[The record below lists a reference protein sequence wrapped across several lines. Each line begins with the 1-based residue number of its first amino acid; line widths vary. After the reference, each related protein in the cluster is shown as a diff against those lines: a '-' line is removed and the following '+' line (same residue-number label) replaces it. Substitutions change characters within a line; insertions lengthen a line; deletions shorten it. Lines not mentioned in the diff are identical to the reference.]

1 MTRRPLHA
9 ILLAPSSGD
18 GRLLAALS
26 AALDGTGPAILPL
39 DSRLPRARIEE
50 LLARF
55 APDAVESAA
64 GTRSWRPAGASEPP
78 AEVPPGVAAV
88 IATSGS
94 TGEPKAVQLSARA
107 MLHSARASLA
117 AIGAGQGGR
126 WLCVLPVSH
135 IAGLGVLVRSLVAG
149 TSPVIRQR
157 LDPAD
162 GDPASLGCDYVSL
175 VPTQLRRLLDAGA
188 DLASFKAILLGGAA
202 APPGLLARARLAG
215 ARVITTYGMSETCGG
230 CVYDGIPLLG
240 VSALPSP
247 RGLIRIGGSVLF
259 SGYHGR
265 PDLTGQVMH
274 RGEFVTSDLGRLD
287 EQGRLVV
294 LGRADEMI
302 NTGGEKVAPAAVAAV
317 LETCPGVA
325 EAAVVGQPD
334 PEWGER
340 VAAFVVPADPAAPPG
355 LAKLRARVKEEI
367 ADYAAP
373 HSLRLLPAL
382 PMLPSGKPDLA
393 ALRGSK
399 DDSQIIAGAGQP
411 ADGLVPGEARSG

>member
-1 MTRRPLHA
+1 MTGRPLHA
-9 ILLAPSSGD
+9 LLLSPSSGSE
-18 GRLLAALS
+18 RLLAALS

-39 DSRLPRARIEE
+39 NPQLPRARIEE
-50 LLARF
+50 LLTRF

-64 GTRSWRPAGASEPP
+64 GTRSFRPAGPAGASGP
-78 AEVPPGVAAV
+78 AAEIPPGVAVV

-107 MLHSARASLA
+107 MLHSARYSLT
-117 AIGAGQGGR
+117 AIGAGPGGR

-135 IAGLGVLVRSLVAG
+135 IAGLGVLVRSLHAG
-149 TSPVIRQR
+149 TDPVIRQR
-157 LDPAD
+157 LDPAG

-188 DLASFKAILLGGAA
+188 RLASFKAILLGGAA
-202 APPGLLARARLAG
+202 AAPGLLARARGAG

-230 CVYDGIPLLG
+230 CVYNGIPLHG
-240 VSALPSP
+240 VSAMPGA
-247 RGLIRIGGSVLF
+247 RGLIRIGGPVLF

-265 PDLTGQVMH
+265 PDLTGQVLDG
-274 RGEFVTSDLGRLD
+274 GEFVTSDLGSLD
-287 EQGRLVV
+287 GQGRLTVH
-294 LGRADEMI
+294 GRADEMI

-325 EAAVVGQPD
+325 EAVVAGQPD

-340 VAAFVVPADPAAPPG
+340 VTAFIVPEDPAAPPT
-355 LAKLRARVKEEI
+355 LPALRARVKEEI

-373 HSLRLLPAL
+373 RSLRLLPAL

-393 ALRGSK
+393 ALRASAA
-399 DDSQIIAGAGQP
+399 DS
-411 ADGLVPGEARSG
+411 